1 MRAIKYGCCLS
12 SHRPK
17 SSMLLRILSSKTTSK
32 GVVFACLQ
40 IVAYNIPSDDRR
52 MLSYIMVRGGDARMI
67 VDLSTR
73 LRQLRQDKHLRQE
86 QVAILVGVSKGAIS
100 AYENDIRQ
108 PSYDVLIRL
117 ANLYRVTTD
126 YLLGRTDDRTI
137 DVSGLTAQEIAL
149 VSDLV
154 ASMTA
159 KNQKLEE
166 FR

>member
-1 MRAIKYGCCLS
+1 M
-12 SHRPK
+12 
-17 SSMLLRILSSKTTSK
+17 
-32 GVVFACLQ
+32 CLQ
-40 IVAYNIPSDDRR
+40 IVAQGTPPENRKL
-52 MLSYIMVRGGDARMI
+52 LSYIMVRGGDAHMI
-67 VDLSTR
+67 VDLSMR

-86 QVAILVGVSKGAIS
+86 QVALLVGVSKGAIS

-117 ANLYRVTTD
+117 ANLYRVSTD

-137 DVSGLTAQEIAL
+137 DISGLSADEVAII
-149 VSDLV
+149 SDLV